1 MARQGRLRDQDLAET
16 IKMLTDE
23 RLADCGATARQS
35 HERNSPSS
43 TRHAPTVDTPES
55 TNSRKRSEFAQN
67 LKFCAS
73 PLPLYMLR
81 PRTVNHP
88 NAIAMIGVTVTRTSF
103 V

>member
-1 MARQGRLRDQDLAET
+1 
-16 IKMLTDE
+16 MLTDE
-23 RLADCGATARQS
+23 RLEDCGATAKDRVAN
-35 HERNSPSS
+35 HDERARFHGLN
-43 TRHAPTVDTPES
+43 THHAPTVDTPES

-81 PRTVNHP
+81 PRTANHP
-88 NAIAMIGVTVTRTSF
+88 NAIALIGVTVTRTSF